1 MVIEDAREQGLH
13 WVFLAEEE
21 YRARVLEAER
31 EYVDQL
37 RTALADSEYLAG
49 WRAAFVGAESGA
61 PHTPS

>member
-1 MVIEDAREQGLH
+1 
-13 WVFLAEEE
+13 VFLAEEE